1 MRPHER
7 TGRTR
12 IEALEHTTLRTRTKA
27 AHTRAL
33 VIGPYLS
40 EKVGRSIAQAPGKVK
55 LRRSA
60 QARLGEARGL
70 AAAIDLDII
79 AAQVTTL
86 ANIRPA
92 TFLGKGKVKEIGEF
106 ISAEEIDL
114 VIMDCALSP
123 VQQRNLEK
131 AFSAKV
137 IDRTGLILEIFGRRA
152 RTREGA
158 LQVELAHLAYQKSRL
173 VRSWTHLERQRGGFG
188 FLGGPGETQIETDR
202 RLIQERMTKIEFE
215 LEGVKRT
222 RGLHRKKRSA
232 VPYPTVALVG
242 YTNAGKSTLF
252 NRLTRAEVVADKMLF
267 ATLDPTLRAV
277 GLAHGGEIILSD
289 TVGFISDLP
298 TMLVSAFRAT
308 LEEVLEADL
317 ILHIRDI
324 AHDDAEAQLCDVET
338 ILSDLGVEPG
348 DRRRVLEV
356 WNKADLLDEEA
367 LTAAQNGV
375 KRQAASRGA
384 DAQPVIVSAIT
395 GQGLDHLCEMIEERL
410 AIGRPVFEI
419 VLEPDNG
426 EGLHWLYENAEV
438 MRKSFAADGAVH
450 MRVRVTPERAELVRR
465 RFLQDPGKSQPKEAF

>member
-1 MRPHER
+1 MRE
-7 TGRTR
+7 TK
-12 IEALEHTTLRTRTKA
+12 IEALAKEPRTAGRGPGAK
-27 AHTRAL
+27 TRAL
-33 VIGPYLS
+33 VIGPYLN
-40 EKVGRSIAQAPGKVK
+40 EKAVRPGVKSLSPDGR
-55 LRRSA
+55 RRSPE
-60 QARLGEARGL
+60 ARLEEAHGL
-70 AAAIDLDII
+70 AGAIDLDII
-79 AAQVTTL
+79 ASKLVTL

-92 TFLGKGKVKEIGEF
+92 TFLGKGKVEEIADL
-106 ISAEEIDL
+106 IRAEEIDL

-202 RLIQERMTKIEFE
+202 RLIQERMTKIERE

-222 RGLHRKKRSA
+222 RGLHRKSRTA
-232 VPYPTVALVG
+232 VPYPIVALVG

-252 NRLTRAEVVADKMLF
+252 NRLTKAEVLAEDMLF

-277 GLAHGGEIILSD
+277 VLEHGGEIILSD

-317 ILHIRDI
+317 ILHVRDI
-324 AHDDAEAQLCDVET
+324 AHEDAEAQLGDVEA
-338 ILSDLGVEPG
+338 ILGDLGVDPN
-348 DRRRVLEV
+348 DHRRLLEV
-356 WNKADLLDEEA
+356 WNKADLLDEDS
-367 LTAAQNGV
+367 LAAARGSAKRRRAQSGDNG
-375 KRQAASRGA
+375 R
-384 DAQPVIVSAIT
+384 PVIVSALT
-395 GQGLDHLCEMIEERL
+395 GQGLDELREEIESRL
-410 AIGRPVFEI
+410 AVGRPVLEI
-419 VLEPDNG
+419 VLKPDNG

-438 MRKSFAADGAVH
+438 MRKSVAADGAVH
-450 MRVRVTPERAELVRR
+450 VRVRVAPERAAALRR
-465 RFLQDPGKSQPKEAF
+465 KFLEPAAASA